1 MNTLP
6 LCQSAKRD
14 GHLYVPIPILKALS
28 PVAPNRVL
36 AEGSAALWAMQIQGK
51 NADGSPFTDSQ
62 CLFGGMAARRTNG
75 NDRGQDA
82 NRSGM
87 IGKHGC
93 RARGSPNFCAR
104 HAAGIVRSSRNDA
117 LHAASGIRTYHS
129 RFNICPRGTFHIGLT
144 VSLAVLNVIDSD
156 VETKVITTPSIFAV
170 LSLTHLGC
178 GGGMSRC
185 ARCSHRQGAVRTR

>member
-62 CLFGGMAARRTNG
+62 CLFGEWQRGGPMVMIEARMR
-75 NDRGQDA
+75 
-82 NRSGM
+82 
-87 IGKHGC
+87 IGP
-93 RARGSPNFCAR
+93 A
-104 HAAGIVRSSRNDA
+104 
-117 LHAASGIRTYHS
+117 
-129 RFNICPRGTFHIGLT
+129 
-144 VSLAVLNVIDSD
+144 
-156 VETKVITTPSIFAV
+156 
-170 LSLTHLGC
+170 
-178 GGGMSRC
+178 
-185 ARCSHRQGAVRTR
+185 